1 MFKCVVSI
9 ILIMLNERQI
19 QDFPQGGGAPTPK
32 IYIIVQSFAKNGL
45 KMKEFG
51 PSGAGCES
59 LAPTPLDL
67 PTAIILFSGNE
78 IEFPK

>member
-1 MFKCVVSI
+1 MFKCVVNI
-9 ILIMLNERQI
+9 ILIMLNEWRI

-32 IYIIVQSFAKNGL
+32 IAIIVQSFAQNGM

-51 PSGAGCES
+51 PPGAGSES
-59 LAPTPLDL
+59 LAHTPLDS
-67 PTAIILFSGNE
+67 PMPIILFSGNK